1 MTTRRF
7 LIGCAVVVLVLVGL
21 ALISGVTLYLSLS
34 GRAPLPSPTLFV
46 DEHAV
51 GVVAARLSPD
61 DPWVNDILRQVNRH
75 SLRQA
80 DPNDILPAEAV
91 WTATRSEGDGE
102 RYMLTLSLSPKGKLV
117 GMIADIG
124 LWKAG
129 WAPDDHIARVEFGG
143 EGITSFPG
151 TKLPGQ
157 VFIRDNVF
165 VWTSDLETARRAIT
179 RMNAPPQTPPAA
191 APILA
196 LMPDT
201 APRGHAVYGA
211 LSNLEG
217 SLSRCLAL
225 VPGETLDLPAER
237 LSPVTGISFVFDA
250 DTARTGKG
258 RVTLRFAEG
267 TPPETARELT
277 TDIAGRIASLHFGGI
292 TLETTANEEGG
303 AGADGAIEVQADGLD
318 GLKDWI
324 EAGSDELRT
333 TIEKGAPPA
342 KR

>member
-21 ALISGVTLYLSLS
+21 GLISGVTLYLSLS

-46 DEHAV
+46 DESTV
-51 GVVAARLSPD
+51 GLVSARLAPD
-61 DPWVNDILRQVNRH
+61 DPWVNDILRQLGRH

-91 WTATRSEGDGE
+91 WTATRRKGDE
-102 RYMLTLSLSPKGKLV
+102 LRYMLTLSLSPKGRLL

-129 WAPDDHIARVEFGG
+129 WAPDDHIARVEFEG

-179 RMNAPPQTPPAA
+179 RMNAPRQAPPGA

-196 LMPDT
+196 LMPDP

-211 LSNLEG
+211 LSNLQG

-225 VPGETLDLPAER
+225 VPGEALDLPAER
-237 LSPVTGISFVFDA
+237 LSPVTGLSFVFDA

-277 TDIAGRIASLHFGGI
+277 ADIAGRIAALHFGGV
-292 TLETTANEEGG
+292 TFDTTANGEDAGG
-303 AGADGAIEVQADGLD
+303 AIDVQADGLD
-318 GLKDWI
+318 GLKGWI